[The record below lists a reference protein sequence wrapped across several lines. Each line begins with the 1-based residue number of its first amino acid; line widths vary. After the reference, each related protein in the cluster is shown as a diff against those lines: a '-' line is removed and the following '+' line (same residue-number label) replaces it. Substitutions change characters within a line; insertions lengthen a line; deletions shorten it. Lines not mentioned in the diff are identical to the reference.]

1 MAPYCAT
8 KYAVEGLIES
18 MLYETA
24 AFSIRATLV
33 EPGHVRMDDP
43 ASLVLGPPP
52 APTNAFHQQLHRSQH
67 HISQPSSLP
76 LYLATSSVSNRSTPV
91 NPPFQ
96 SSSQVPINTTS
107 APALKKY
114 GHFSVLAHASPP
126 YSHSTSPSQHT
137 MRIFQWFDSR
147 QPTSVVRAT
156 ELVWQLGHC
165 AYPPL
170 RLLLGSYAVES
181 VRDRLKSIT
190 EEIEDWKHLHF
201 PVVSESEDEEGQ
213 NGMAGDEDGDVGDV
227 EEAENEEE
235 DTLMHEGD

>member
-18 MLYETA
+18 MLYETH

-43 ASLVLGPPP
+43 ASLLLGTHPPPQLSAPSTTHQQQQHHQQQPHSHFRSQPYNSTPPP
-52 APTNAFHQQLHRSQH
+52 APP
-67 HISQPSSLP
+67 PS
-76 LYLATSSVSNRSTPV
+76 
-91 NPPFQ
+91 
-96 SSSQVPINTTS
+96 
-107 APALKKY
+107 LKKY
-114 GHFSVLAHASPP
+114 GHFSVLAHTSAPYRSPHAP
-126 YSHSTSPSQHT
+126 AQHT
-137 MRIFQWFDSR
+137 TRIFQWFDTH

-201 PVVSESEDEEGQ
+201 QGGGGGEREGDAEGFGDGGEGGDIGEGGEGGDEWEGEEGDS
-213 NGMAGDEDGDVGDV
+213 GMVDV
-227 EEAENEEE
+227 E
-235 DTLMHEGD
+235 